1 MADMHRTVR
10 VWKRT
15 GHKRSFEILAHIYF
29 IFNII
34 GSTRK
39 FIKNTSTSHIRNE
52 GIRPKTLKIN
62 FNVLKKY
69 FHVHKK
75 EIKISLP
82 EGISSHLFG

>member
-1 MADMHRTVR
+1 MADMHRTIR

-39 FIKNTSTSHIRNE
+39 FIKNTSTSYIRNE

-69 FHVHKK
+69 FHAHKK